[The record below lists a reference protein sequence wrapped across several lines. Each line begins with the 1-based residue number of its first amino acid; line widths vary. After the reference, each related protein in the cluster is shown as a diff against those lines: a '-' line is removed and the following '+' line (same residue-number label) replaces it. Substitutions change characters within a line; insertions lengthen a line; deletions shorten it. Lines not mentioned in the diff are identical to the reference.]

1 MKEEHYKQLL
11 FVKDQQ
17 IKTLENRISN
27 IGLNLENIIEGR
39 LFEKGNLLVYELD
52 SANRILNLFKN
63 AMFGLEQ
70 NLIRKI

>member
-1 MKEEHYKQLL
+1 
-11 FVKDQQ
+11 
-17 IKTLENRISN
+17 
-27 IGLNLENIIEGR
+27 LNLENIIEGR